1 MPKNT
6 YEPTHYQAS
15 EIKVLEGLEP
25 VRKRPGMYIG
35 STDSR
40 GLHHLAKEILDN
52 AVDEAI
58 AGYGKYIQLFRS
70 PINEIQQSL
79 IKQLDI
85 PVGQESITVVDNG
98 RGIPVD
104 THSSGVSALEVVLT
118 KLHAGGKFEETAYQA
133 SGGLHGVGSSAVN
146 ALSAI
151 LQVIVK
157 RDKKYYYQWHSRG
170 VPQIAVSVITES
182 EVKKLFPIQSKRLIE
197 QETGTLLTFIPD
209 PTIFPATE
217 FSHRTLV
224 TVIKDRAYLMAG
236 IYFELTDRIE
246 DTHQHYYF
254 ESGIRSLVEHI
265 NMNRKPLHSVAY
277 CEGVWKDENTGKSIA
292 VEVALQF
299 NDSFKERLD
308 SYVNVINTP
317 DGGAHVNGFRMALSR
332 VLRDYAEKHELIK
345 EKESFTSED
354 LKEGVS
360 AVVFVK
366 MPANDLQFE
375 SQTKTRLNNSEAQS
389 AVYQIFKE
397 GLTTY
402 LEEHPAAGK
411 AIIDKVMLSAR
422 ARMAARAAKD
432 AVVRKSVFESN
443 SLPGKLA
450 DCQSRVPAESEIY
463 IVEGDSAGGC
473 FSGDTKVAL
482 ADGRNLSFVDLVREQ
497 EMGKQHF
504 CYTIR
509 KNGKIGLQKAI
520 FARKTKTNATV
531 VKVLLDNGEE
541 IICTP
546 NHKFMLRNGKYC
558 QAKDLT
564 PQTSLMPLY
573 RKLSDISEP
582 RITIDG
588 YEMVWDPSSD
598 SWLFT
603 HLLAD
608 WYNRWQGNYKKL
620 DGDHCH
626 HLDFNKHNNNPSNIQ
641 RLPKSEHLEL
651 HRQLAK
657 LTLHRPDVI
666 EKSRRLRRTAA
677 FRLKMSQRM
686 KDPKTSAILSKKA
699 KLQWENPTYKS
710 EMKQAWLNFY
720 KSNPEYQ
727 QITKDRLN
735 LTQKKYWSDQE
746 NRNKQ
751 AERVTAYFQNNPQ
764 AKEDLAKKA
773 NLQWQNQENKDWRR
787 QETRKQWT
795 DVFRIQR
802 KKTLN
807 KTYYQKTVAAL
818 KLSETDFGPDIQAF
832 NKKRIQSRDKNI
844 LKFESF
850 VDRYFDGN
858 VADAVEAISNY
869 NHKVV
874 SVTPIEKK
882 IDVYDL
888 EVPGTHNF
896 ALASGIFVHNS
907 AKQGR
912 DRRFQAIFPLRGK
925 ILNTERARID
935 RIIASEEIKNL
946 VIALGAGIGES
957 YDENKLRYHRII
969 LMNDADVDGEHIT
982 TLGLTFFF
990 RHLPAI
996 VEEGYLYIAMPPL
1009 YKVTYNKVDR
1019 YVYDEAGKDSLI
1031 NQIKTENPN
1040 ANISLQRYKGLG
1052 EMNPEQL
1059 WDTTMNP
1066 ESRMLKKVTIEDL
1079 DKADSTFSTLMGD
1092 DVAPRK
1098 KFIQTHAKLAEID
1111 V

>member
-104 THSSGVSALEVVLT
+104 KHSSGVSALEVVLT

-170 VPQIAVSVITES
+170 VPQIAVSVITEA
-182 EVKKLFPIQSKRLIE
+182 EVKKLFPIQSEKLIE
-197 QETGTLLTFIPD
+197 RDTGTLLTFIPD

-246 DTHQHYYF
+246 GTHQHYYF

-317 DGGAHVNGFRMALSR
+317 DGGAHVNGFRVALSR

-463 IVEGDSAGGC
+463 IVEGDSAGG
-473 FSGDTKVAL
+473 
-482 ADGRNLSFVDLVREQ
+482 
-497 EMGKQHF
+497 
-504 CYTIR
+504 
-509 KNGKIGLQKAI
+509 
-520 FARKTKTNATV
+520 
-531 VKVLLDNGEE
+531 
-541 IICTP
+541 
-546 NHKFMLRNGKYC
+546 
-558 QAKDLT
+558 
-564 PQTSLMPLY
+564 
-573 RKLSDISEP
+573 
-582 RITIDG
+582 
-588 YEMVWDPSSD
+588 
-598 SWLFT
+598 
-603 HLLAD
+603 
-608 WYNRWQGNYKKL
+608 
-620 DGDHCH
+620 
-626 HLDFNKHNNNPSNIQ
+626 
-641 RLPKSEHLEL
+641 
-651 HRQLAK
+651 
-657 LTLHRPDVI
+657 
-666 EKSRRLRRTAA
+666 
-677 FRLKMSQRM
+677 
-686 KDPKTSAILSKKA
+686 
-699 KLQWENPTYKS
+699 
-710 EMKQAWLNFY
+710 
-720 KSNPEYQ
+720 
-727 QITKDRLN
+727 
-735 LTQKKYWSDQE
+735 
-746 NRNKQ
+746 
-751 AERVTAYFQNNPQ
+751 
-764 AKEDLAKKA
+764 
-773 NLQWQNQENKDWRR
+773 
-787 QETRKQWT
+787 
-795 DVFRIQR
+795 
-802 KKTLN
+802 
-807 KTYYQKTVAAL
+807 
-818 KLSETDFGPDIQAF
+818 
-832 NKKRIQSRDKNI
+832 
-844 LKFESF
+844 
-850 VDRYFDGN
+850 
-858 VADAVEAISNY
+858 
-869 NHKVV
+869 
-874 SVTPIEKK
+874 
-882 IDVYDL
+882 
-888 EVPGTHNF
+888 
-896 ALASGIFVHNS
+896 S

-935 RIIASEEIKNL
+935 RIVASEEIKNL

-957 YDENKLRYHRII
+957 YDEDKLRYHRII

-996 VEEGYLYIAMPPL
+996 VEKGYLYIAMPPL
-1009 YKVTYNKVDR
+1009 YKVAYNKTDR
-1019 YVYDEAGKDSLI
+1019 YVYDEAGKDNLI

-1040 ANISLQRYKGLG
+1040 ANIGLQRYKGLG

-1066 ESRMLKKVTIEDL
+1066 DSRMLKKVTIEDL
-1079 DKADSTFSTLMGD
+1079 DKADSAFSTLMGD
-1092 DVAPRK
+1092 DVVPRK